1 MTCLKL
7 ADWIKSQLTV
17 ERSVQKDV
25 LHMATARMIQY
36 KFIVCVE
43 LCMKER
49 DGVTLKSHTL

>member
-43 LCMKER
+43 LCMRES
-49 DGVTLKSHTL
+49 V